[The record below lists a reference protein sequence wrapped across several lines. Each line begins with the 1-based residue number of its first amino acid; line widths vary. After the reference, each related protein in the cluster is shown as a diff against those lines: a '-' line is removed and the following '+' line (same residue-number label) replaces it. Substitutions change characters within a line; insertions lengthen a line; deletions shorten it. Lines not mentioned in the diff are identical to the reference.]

1 MSLLRQRHEEE
12 NAGNSLHC
20 DELEADAE
28 EAGMSADTCSVV
40 LDVFAFFL
48 CVLRWVV
55 LWNTCFNF
63 MWWLIFSVPL
73 PY

>member
-48 CVLRWVV
+48 CVLR
-55 LWNTCFNF
+55 
-63 MWWLIFSVPL
+63 
-73 PY
+73 